1 MFPGYEQ
8 MGDVEEMLKPTN
20 IYWVNVAGSGASI
33 YILQNFGCSRF
44 VRHTLLRKSKPR
56 LGFAAVFLINSQ
68 MEDWNCGCQP
78 CLSDMAPKWWWSSSI
93 RWLSLFYWCER
104 STISMFSGE
113 ATCCICLPRY
123 DFPISYS
130 SFMNNAVC
138 KIPVERCFC
147 RNWKFHFHFPKN
159 HW

>member
-1 MFPGYEQ
+1 
-8 MGDVEEMLKPTN
+8 
-20 IYWVNVAGSGASI
+20 
-33 YILQNFGCSRF
+33 
-44 VRHTLLRKSKPR
+44 
-56 LGFAAVFLINSQ
+56 

-78 CLSDMAPKWWWSSSI
+78 CLSDMAPKWWWSSCI

-130 SFMNNAVC
+130 SFMNHAVC

-147 RNWKFHFHFPKN
+147 HNWKFHFHFPKN
-159 HW
+159 HWYTYNAPPLFKKCLPWFTQICLQCFFCSRPWTPFLSVYCLLLLTVCVFCLLTW